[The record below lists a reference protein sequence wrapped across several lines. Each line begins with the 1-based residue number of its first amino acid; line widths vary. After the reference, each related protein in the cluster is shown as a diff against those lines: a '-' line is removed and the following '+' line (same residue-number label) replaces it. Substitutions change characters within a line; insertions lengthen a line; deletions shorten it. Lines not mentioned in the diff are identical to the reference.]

1 MAKCEVEPK
10 LDYDKFKEACE
21 RFKKI
26 CEREMGEAFLNID
39 TEYPVVLKNT
49 RDCETC
55 VHARPFGGEND
66 NRCSVWECDYINR
79 DKAIEAYR
87 TEVAT
92 KNDELIILRPTT
104 FMKAEVFDITKEV
117 WEKEIPNSIV
127 IPYTMDVI
135 NRTREWIPTSLCLPQ
150 RDRPV
155 LVAVK
160 IWPDEHGYHYTTS
173 IDVYDHNGWMD
184 NGKNVVAWQ
193 PLPAPYKG
201 E

>member
-87 TEVAT
+87 T
-92 KNDELIILRPTT
+92 
-104 FMKAEVFDITKEV
+104 
-117 WEKEIPNSIV
+117 
-127 IPYTMDVI
+127 
-135 NRTREWIPTSLCLPQ
+135 REWIPTGLCLPEEC
-150 RDRPV
+150 RPV

>member
-1 MAKCEVEPK
+1 MAKCTVEPK
-10 LDYDKFKEACE
+10 LDFDKFKEACE

-26 CEREMGEAFLNID
+26 CEREMGEAFPNID

-49 RDCETC
+49 RDCEAC

-79 DKAIEAYR
+79 DEAIEAY
-87 TEVAT
+87 
-92 KNDELIILRPTT
+92 
-104 FMKAEVFDITKEV
+104 
-117 WEKEIPNSIV
+117 
-127 IPYTMDVI
+127 
-135 NRTREWIPTSLCLPQ
+135 RTREWIPTSLCLPKEC
-150 RDRPV
+150 RPV

-160 IWPDEHGYHYTTS
+160 TKDRLPKWIEKQTYHYVTD
-173 IDVYDHNGWMD
+173 IDVYDENGWMD

>member
-1 MAKCEVEPK
+1 MARSKWQNAQ
-10 LDYDKFKEACE
+10 LDFDKFKEACE

-26 CEREMGEAFLNID
+26 CERETGEACTD
-39 TEYPVVLKNT
+39 DEVYPVIL
-49 RDCETC
+49 REMET
-55 VHARPFGGEND
+55 V
-66 NRCSVWECDYINR
+66 
-79 DKAIEAYR
+79 
-87 TEVAT
+87 T

-104 FMKAEVFDITKEV
+104 FMKAEVFEITKKV

-127 IPYTMDVI
+127 IPHTMDVI
-135 NRTREWIPTSLCLPQ
+135 NRTREWIPTSLCLPKE
-150 RDRPV
+150 DRPV

-160 IWPDEHGYHYTTS
+160 TKDLLPKWVEKQTYHYVTD
-173 IDVYDHNGWMD
+173 IDVYDDDYGWND